1 MASSDAALIIACS
14 RSIADR
20 RQHGKIAGVDVV
32 LAATGIGPGAAAICG
47 FELLLCAANIREIL
61 FSGTS
66 GFTPQVGA
74 PMTWAQ
80 SLAD

>member
-1 MASSDAALIIACS
+1 M
-14 RSIADR
+14 
-20 RQHGKIAGVDVV
+20 DVV

-47 FELLLCAANIREIL
+47 LELLLCSANIREIL

-74 PMTWAQ
+74 FLHCGERLVHVDAWQAAQ
-80 SLAD
+80 KGATHRPI